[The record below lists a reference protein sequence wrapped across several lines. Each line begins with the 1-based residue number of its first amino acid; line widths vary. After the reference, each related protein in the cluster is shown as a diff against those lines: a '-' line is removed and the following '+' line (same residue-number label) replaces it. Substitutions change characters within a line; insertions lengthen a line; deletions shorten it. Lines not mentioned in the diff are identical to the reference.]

1 MSFLPRPLSRTNVE
15 MRSKRGPGA
24 LLLAALLITIAIW
37 FLPVNSAAAD
47 ILLLIT
53 SGTHKTTQTEAY
65 ETRTYGRLPTLRT
78 VSLEE
83 TNVPHVS
90 DAVTDFFRED
100 NLTLSA
106 AWTHYPVTPD
116 SDISSTK
123 SPDSSGT
130 AADLTSDVQ
139 ADLHNQTHFYPTLYL
154 VDKRSVTSDITADVE
169 ETDKTVCDSGPNHS
183 EVLAIVL
190 GAIFLTML
198 ISALSY
204 QLTVFI
210 RNKRVH
216 RESSVYII
224 ENEMHKSDVEANGLQ
239 PETKF

>member
-123 SPDSSGT
+123 SPDSPGT

-139 ADLHNQTHFYPTLYL
+139 TDPGSTSGTDLHNQTHFYPTLYL

-190 GAIFLTML
+190 GAVFLTML
-198 ISALSY
+198 IS
-204 QLTVFI
+204 
-210 RNKRVH
+210 K
-216 RESSVYII
+216 
-224 ENEMHKSDVEANGLQ
+224 
-239 PETKF
+239 